1 MSRYAGSFRSAEQQ
15 SLRMSRV
22 PLTEKSLH
30 ASRAVARGEVF
41 PYLQQHGVQNNRPS
55 SRLFWTLPRMG
66 LIADP
71 PGGPLQGCHRTVVT
85 AKGLV
90 ALGMQPE
97 TNSKDQRPHAL
108 RRPN

>member
-1 MSRYAGSFRSAEQQ
+1 MD
-15 SLRMSRV
+15 
-22 PLTEKSLH
+22 
-30 ASRAVARGEVF
+30 
-41 PYLQQHGVQNNRPS
+41 
-55 SRLFWTLPRMG
+55 

-71 PGGPLQGCHRTVVT
+71 PGGPLQGCHRMVVT

-97 TNSKDQRPHAL
+97 TDSKDQRPHAL